1 MGRGMLGGVMSVD
14 DLPILGITMG
24 DAAGVGPEVTVMA
37 LMKPEIR
44 AKARVVVIGDASI
57 IADAARIVG
66 CDLPIRTI
74 DEIRPD
80 EIDDAAIW
88 VLDLKNRPLDGLT
101 RGKVDAVNG
110 KAAFEYVDRA
120 VTLALKNQID
130 AIVTAP
136 LNKEAM
142 HLGGYKY
149 PGHTEALASLCDIGE
164 DDITMLLASP
174 RLRVSHVSTHCS
186 MIEAVHSVTTDRVV
200 RVAKLTADAVA
211 PLVDRPPKI
220 ALCGIN
226 PHAGENGLFGPE
238 DEREIR
244 PAAAQLQAEGIDAYG
259 PIPGDTVFL
268 RALKG
273 EFDAVVAMY
282 HDQGHIPS
290 KLAGFDDTVNI
301 TLGLPIIRTSVDHGT
316 AFDIAGTG
324 KAQAVNMEVAIDLAA
339 GMGRARRAN
348 RRS

>member
-1 MGRGMLGGVMSVD
+1 MSTD

-37 LMKPEIR
+37 LMNDEVRK
-44 AKARVVVIGDASI
+44 KARAVVIGDASI
-57 IADAARIVG
+57 IEDAARIVG
-66 CDLPIRTI
+66 CTLPVRAI
-74 DEIRPD
+74 DEVDPD
-80 EIDDAAIW
+80 TLDDSAIW
-88 VLDLKNRPLDGLT
+88 VLDLKNRPRDGLV

-120 VTLALKNQID
+120 VTLALANQID

-149 PGHTEALASLCDIGE
+149 PGHTEALANLCDIGE
-164 DDITMLLASP
+164 EDITMLLASP

-186 MIEAVHSVTTDRVV
+186 MLEAVASVTTDRVV
-200 RVAKLTADAVA
+200 RVARLTAEAVA
-211 PLVDRPPKI
+211 PLVNRPPKI

-226 PHAGENGLFGPE
+226 PHAGENGLFGRE
-238 DEREIR
+238 DEDQIR
-244 PAAAQLQAEGIDAYG
+244 PAAALLQQEGIDAYG

-273 EFDAVVAMY
+273 DFDAVVAMY

-324 KAQAVNMEVAIDLAA
+324 TAQAVNMEVAIDLGA
-339 GMGRARRAN
+339 GMGRARRAA
-348 RRS
+348 RQSE

>member
-1 MGRGMLGGVMSVD
+1 MSTD

-37 LMKPEIR
+37 LMNDEVRK
-44 AKARVVVIGDASI
+44 KARAIVIGDASI
-57 IADAARIVG
+57 IEDAARIVG
-66 CDLPIRTI
+66 CTLPVRAI
-74 DEIRPD
+74 DEVDPGAL
-80 EIDDAAIW
+80 DDSAIW
-88 VLDLKNRPLDGLT
+88 VLDLKNRPLDGLV

-120 VTLALKNQID
+120 VTLALANQID

-149 PGHTEALASLCDIGE
+149 PGHTEALANLCDIGE

-186 MIEAVHSVTTDRVV
+186 MLEAVASVTTDRVV
-200 RVAKLTADAVA
+200 RVARLTAEAVA
-211 PLVDRPPKI
+211 PLVNRPPKI

-226 PHAGENGLFGPE
+226 PHAGENGLFGRE
-238 DEREIR
+238 DEDQIR
-244 PAAAQLQAEGIDAYG
+244 PAAALLQQEGIDAYG

-273 EFDAVVAMY
+273 DFDAVVAMY

-324 KAQAVNMEVAIDLAA
+324 KAQAVNMEVAIDLGA
-339 GMGRARRAN
+339 GMGRARRAA
-348 RRS
+348 RESE

>member
-1 MGRGMLGGVMSVD
+1 MSVD
-14 DLPILGITMG
+14 ERPILGITMG

-37 LMKPEIR
+37 LAKDEIR
-44 AKARVVVIGDASI
+44 QKARMVVIGDASVM
-57 IADAARIVG
+57 AEAARIVG
-66 CDLPIRTI
+66 CTLPVRAI

-80 EIDDAAIW
+80 ELDDSAIW
-88 VLDLKNRPLDGLT
+88 VLDLKNRPVDSLV
-101 RGKVDAVNG
+101 RGKVDADNG

-120 VTLALKNQID
+120 VTLALGNKID

-142 HLGGYKY
+142 HLGGYTY
-149 PGHTEALASLCDIGE
+149 PGHTEALAHLCDIGE

-186 MIEAVHSVTTDRVV
+186 MIEAVASVTTDRVV
-200 RVAKLTADAVA
+200 RVSRLTAEAVA
-211 PLVDRPPKI
+211 PLVSRPPKI

-244 PAAAQLQAEGIDAYG
+244 PAAAALQAEGIDAYG

-324 KAQAVNMEVAIDLAA
+324 KAQPVNMEVAIDLAA
-339 GMGRARRAN
+339 GMGRARRAS
-348 RRS
+348 RPS